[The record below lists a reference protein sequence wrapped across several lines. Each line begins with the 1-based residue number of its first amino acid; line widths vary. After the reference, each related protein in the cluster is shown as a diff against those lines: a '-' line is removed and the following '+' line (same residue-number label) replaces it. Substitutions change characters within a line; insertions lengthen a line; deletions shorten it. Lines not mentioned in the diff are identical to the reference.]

1 MASRIKDFPFVRS
14 FFRFRPHDGP
24 RLIWIKAPKRHI
36 AFHECEFV
44 SFGRIAPMAEKFDS
58 TRRAFLAMAAAG
70 GALAT
75 LPAQDARAAQ
85 GAPVRTNARVVII
98 GAGAAGSALANRLRR
113 RLEGADITIV
123 DPSVQHVYQP
133 GMTLVAAGLKP
144 AGYVTSQTTDWI
156 PAGVRLLAERVAL
169 VDGEAQTVAT
179 ESGTVLDYDFLVLAP
194 GLVLDHDAIEGFSLD
209 MVGQNGIGAL
219 YAGPQYAE
227 ATWAAASH
235 FVENGGR
242 GIFTRPATEMKC
254 AGAPLK
260 HTFLIDD
267 RLRRAENR
275 QNAEVIYAAPQGS
288 LFGVPI
294 VAEKVRMLF
303 GERGIETQMERTL
316 TAIDADRKIATFQ
329 TANGPVDEGYDYLH
343 VIPPQR
349 APDFVVQSGLH
360 WADRWV
366 GEGWAEVDPHTL
378 RHARY
383 DNIFAAGD
391 IAGVPKGK
399 TAASAK
405 FQVPVVEDHLVAAIE
420 GREGTASYD
429 GYTSCPMITRIGRAM
444 LIEFDYN
451 NNLVPS
457 FPGVI
462 APLEELWISW
472 LMKEVALKATYNA
485 MLRGMA

>member
-1 MASRIKDFPFVRS
+1 MTQD
-14 FFRFRPHDGP
+14 
-24 RLIWIKAPKRHI
+24 
-36 AFHECEFV
+36 
-44 SFGRIAPMAEKFDS
+44 FDS
-58 TRRAFLAMAAAG
+58 TRRAFLAMMAAG

-75 LPAQDARAAQ
+75 LPGEEAGAA
-85 GAPVRTNARVVII
+85 GVGPTVSTNAKVVII
-98 GAGAAGSALANRLRR
+98 GAGAAGTALANRLFRR
-113 RLEGADITIV
+113 MEGGQITVI
-123 DPSVQHVYQP
+123 DPRARHLYQP

-144 AGYVTSQTTDWI
+144 ADYVVSQTTDWI
-156 PAGVRLLAERVAL
+156 PSGVDLIPERVAL
-169 VDGEAQTVAT
+169 VDAEAQTVAT
-179 ESGTVLDYDFLVLAP
+179 ENGRTVDYDFLVLAP

-209 MVGQNGIGAL
+209 MVGSNGIGAL
-219 YAGPQYAE
+219 YAGPEYA
-227 ATWAAASH
+227 ARTWNAASQ
-235 FVENGGR
+235 FVEEGGR

-267 RLRRAENR
+267 RLRRAGNR
-275 QNAEVIYAAPQGS
+275 ENAEVIYAAPQGG

-303 GERGIETQMERTL
+303 GERGIDTQMQRTL
-316 TAIDADRKIATFQ
+316 TRIDADAKIATFD
-329 TANGPVDEGYDYLH
+329 TADGPVEEGYDYLH

-349 APDFVVQSGLH
+349 APEFIVQSGLH
-360 WADRWV
+360 WEDRWV
-366 GEGWAEVDPHTL
+366 GQGWAEVDQYTL
-378 RHARY
+378 RHNRY
-383 DNIFAAGD
+383 PNIFAAGD
-391 IAGVPKGK
+391 VAGVPKGK

-405 FQVPVVEDHLVAAIE
+405 WQVPVVEDHLVAATQ
-420 GREGTASYD
+420 GQEGTAIFN

-451 NNLVPS
+451 NDLVPS

-485 MLRGMA
+485 MLRGRA